1 MGLDQEILA
10 KERDVFPEDHYE
22 QILQK
27 RKCYPLHTFIKKWL
41 MDEYKLT
48 LEQWEEGPFG
58 PYIRLPSK
66 TIQRFCTALKKRN
79 RGGGYRSY
87 KIWSRPGRKLKVA
100 VRCPK
105 TIPPLVR
112 QGLENRLAPDLLKM
126 VGSYVGGE
134 CKYDRMFGVLDY
146 AESTPYYGPMFNLLY
161 EVRMGQDAWD
171 SYPNK
176 EQEEDVEALGAAL
189 ESGRFDNQEL
199 YYYASW

>member
-1 MGLDQEILA
+1 MGLDQIISALLRDFEEDMYETIL
-10 KERDVFPEDHYE
+10 V
-22 QILQK
+22 K
-27 RKCYPLHTFIKKWL
+27 RKCYPLHFFINKWL
-41 MDEYKLT
+41 NDEYKLD
-48 LEQWEEGPFG
+48 LLQWKESPFG
-58 PYIRLPSK
+58 PYICIPRK

-79 RGGGYRSY
+79 KGGGYRSY

-112 QGLENRLAPDLLKM
+112 RGLENRLAPDLLKL

-134 CKYDRMFGVLDY
+134 CKYDRMFGY
-146 AESTPYYGPMFNLLY
+146 SNIIF
-161 EVRMGQDAWD
+161 RMQSDWD
-171 SYPNK
+171 HYPNK

-189 ESGRFDNQEL
+189 ESGRFDNQKL

>member
-1 MGLDQEILA
+1 MGLDQIISALLRDFEEDMYETIL
-10 KERDVFPEDHYE
+10 V
-22 QILQK
+22 K
-27 RKCYPLHTFIKKWL
+27 RKCYPLHFFINKWL
-41 MDEYKLT
+41 NDKYKLD
-48 LEQWEEGPFG
+48 LLQWKESPFG
-58 PYIRLPSK
+58 PYICIPRK

-79 RGGGYRSY
+79 KGGGYRSY

-112 QGLENRLAPDLLKM
+112 RGLENRLAPDLLKL

-134 CKYDRMFGVLDY
+134 CKYDRMFGY
-146 AESTPYYGPMFNLLY
+146 SNIIF
-161 EVRMGQDAWD
+161 RMQSDWD
-171 SYPNK
+171 HYPNK

-189 ESGRFDNQEL
+189 ESGRFDNQNL